1 MILQLNPSI
10 PVKTPKGNAL
20 AMMVID
26 YGPEHDIIWVCFLNN
41 GECWSYK
48 NSEIRG
54 QTNITMG
61 RYVNNSNESI

>member
-10 PVKTPKGNAL
+10 PVVTPQGKAQ

-26 YGPEHDIIWVCFLNN
+26 YGPEHDLVWVCFLDCN
-41 GECWSYK
+41 GQCWSYR

-54 QTNITMG
+54 QMNITMG
-61 RYVNNSNESI
+61 RLNVDPR

>member
-61 RYVNNSNESI
+61 RYVNNSNESM

>member
-61 RYVNNSNESI
+61 RYVNDSNESM